1 MSSRVRGK
9 EDARARAAEMRAK
22 QAREAQRRRVLLAT
36 GAIAVVIVIVVG
48 LVLVKVIGKDDDD
61 DGSRVAEVGHFRAAR
76 GRAHGRH
83 DGPGLASAT
92 RSVPPVS
99 RRCRRGIDAPAL
111 TENGKPKVL
120 YIGAEYCP
128 FCAAAA
134 LADGRRPV
142 AVRRPG
148 PASRAQQSAAEDVFP
163 EHPDAVLPRGQVH
176 QRLSDV
182 RRLRDRDQQAGRR
195 SVHPARHA
203 AGADQK
209 IFDTYNKPPY
219 IDSAGGIPFANIGGK
234 YVTSGASFSPELLE
248 GKSRAEI
255 AAALS
260 DPSSDIAKAVVG
272 NANVLTAAICE
283 ATGNKPAVCTSAGV
297 QAGAAAL
304 AKGQK

>member
-9 EDARARAAEMRAK
+9 ENARALAAEMRAK

-48 LVLVKVIGKDDDD
+48 LVLVKVMGKDDDTTT
-61 DGSRVAEVGHFRAAR
+61 AASPK
-76 GRAHGRH
+76 AATSALPAAVLK
-83 DGPGLASAT
+83 DVTTVPASVSDTIGAAGVT
-92 RSVPPVS
+92 SVPQ
-99 RRCRRGIDAPAL
+99 GIDAPAL

-120 YIGAEYCP
+120 YVGAEYCP
-128 FCAAAA
+128 FCAAERWPMVVA
-134 LADGRRPV
+134 L
-142 AVRRPG
+142 
-148 PASRAQQSAAEDVFP
+148 SRFGTWTGLAGTESGAKDVFP
-163 EHPDAVLPRGQVH
+163 STQTLSFHGAKFTSDYLTFAGFETQTNKEVDGQYTPLDTLPD
-176 QRLSDV
+176 
-182 RRLRDRDQQAGRR
+182 
-195 SVHPARHA
+195 
-203 AGADQK
+203 ADQK

-219 IDSAGGIPFANIGGK
+219 VDSAGGIPFANIGGK

-260 DPSSDIAKAVVG
+260 DPSSDIAKAVVA